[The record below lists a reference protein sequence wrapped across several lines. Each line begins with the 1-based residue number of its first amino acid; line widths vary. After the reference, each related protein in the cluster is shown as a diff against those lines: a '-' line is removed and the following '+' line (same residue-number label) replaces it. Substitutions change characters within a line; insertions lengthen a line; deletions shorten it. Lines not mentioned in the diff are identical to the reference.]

1 MYDFTKIHIDILEQ
15 LSKIDKCYN
24 FILTEQQFKNA
35 LDTNQQI
42 IKPYIG
48 FTNEKK
54 EYINI
59 RDFVLDKL
67 QKYKIVGVK
76 TGKYGEIKGDYR
88 LPGGCGGSWTDNY
101 FYIIFVNIHGDTYG
115 NIFLEN
121 RNKEYYS
128 SNKIYCGWSNNFIPN
143 DWFLELF
150 IKPFAIKPQIYTCRG
165 MGCNCHMNQKV
176 SCIKSYVWDNLHWA
190 PFIDKEHYSCRSIL
204 DLNKNLIERYYEP
217 TYKKYIESDKFIPEN
232 IMTDILNKKDFIL
245 SLLENTPYK
254 WNTPYC
260 NNVQLTFNIYDSHY
274 LKYIDTQK
282 KNEQT
287 KLIDDKKITNINR
300 HNIKI
305 LYHQT
310 DLDSATN
317 ICKTQKILR
326 GKKGIVGPGIYFA
339 DNPNDTCHKAK
350 KGGVVLEAHVDLGN
364 SLNIHRKDVKPYTYS
379 ELINLGFNSITLNGM
394 KGTEYIVYSCHQVKN
409 INVYKPKQIK

>member
-1 MYDFTKIHIDILEQ
+1 MYDFTKIHNDILEQ
-15 LSKIDKCYN
+15 LSKLDKCSN
-24 FILTEQQFKNA
+24 FILTEQQLKNA
-35 LDTNQQI
+35 LDTNHQI

-76 TGKYGEIKGDYR
+76 TGNYGEIKGNITY
-88 LPGGCGGSWTDNY
+88 PGGWGHGYTDNY

-115 NIFLEN
+115 NIFLEHRHSEK
-121 RNKEYYS
+121 RNS
-128 SNKIYCGWSNNFIPN
+128 LTNGVCFIPY

-150 IKPFAIKPQIYTCRG
+150 IKPFAIKPSIYTHNR
-165 MGCNCHMNQKV
+165 CNCNIRGDI
-176 SCIKSYVWDNLHWA
+176 CITSYTWDNLHWA

-204 DLNKNLIERYYEP
+204 YEP
-217 TYKKYIESDKFIPEN
+217 TYKNYIESDKFIPKD
-232 IMTDILNKKDFIL
+232 IMDDILNKKDFIL
-245 SLLENTPYK
+245 SLLKNTPYN

-260 NNVQLTFNIYDSHY
+260 IDVQLTFNIYDSHY
-274 LKYIDTQK
+274 LKYMDTQK
-282 KNEQT
+282 ENEQT
-287 KLIDDKKITNINR
+287 KLIEDKKNINR

-364 SLNIHRKDVKPYTYS
+364 SLNIHRKDVKSYTYS

-394 KGTEYIVYSCHQVKN
+394 KGKEYIVYSCHQVKN